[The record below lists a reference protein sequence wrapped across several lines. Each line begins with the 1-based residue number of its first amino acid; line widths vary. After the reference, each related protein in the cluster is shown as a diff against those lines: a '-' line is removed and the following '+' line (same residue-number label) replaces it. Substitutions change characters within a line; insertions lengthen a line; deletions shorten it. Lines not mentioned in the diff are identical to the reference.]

1 MKLPA
6 VLALGALLLGAASAA
21 RPAKAKVLLSRAP
34 DGDNLVKE
42 FHDNAEY
49 KVPEHKPKTDIEKE
63 FVTLDTNADRK
74 LDEEELMFRQ
84 YATGCEPIEAQ
95 VRAQD
100 YMRCGDTNK
109 DTFIDLKEFNASAQP
124 AWAECIKESNIR
136 RSHGFVKFFDADQ
149 NMDNF
154 LTKPELVVG
163 LIKLWGQPGET
174 LAQPLLDC
182 ADKDKDSKLSQ
193 DEFHAS
199 IAAYNPV
206 TRKWEMWS
214 GTSDKG
220 ILTCMEGAFKTFDA
234 ALVFHATD
242 KNHDLKISRSE
253 SYETMRAVSGN
264 TIMQKDADAIFDAA
278 DKDKNGFLN
287 LEEFQGA
294 GAAYNGP
301 TEAGFFLSGHA
312 KWPTDSYDE
321 GYGMSVSCHD
331 RDGTSWRV
339 YSDELG
345 KVTVTPTDD
354 KGAVKVTQ
362 R

>member
-1 MKLPA
+1 MTSLTKDF
-6 VLALGALLLGAASAA
+6 ASQDYNG
-21 RPAKAKVLLSRAP
+21 
-34 DGDNLVKE
+34 DGHLE
-42 FHDNAEY
+42 
-49 KVPEHKPKTDIEKE
+49 TS
-63 FVTLDTNADRK
+63 
-74 LDEEELMFRQ
+74 ELMFHQ

-109 DTFIDLKEFNASAQP
+109 DTFIDL
-124 AWAECIKESNIR
+124 KESNIR

-220 ILTCMEGAFKTFDA
+220 ILTCMESAFKTFDA

-242 KNHDLKISRSE
+242 TNKDRRISE
-253 SYETMRAVSGN
+253 QEAYDTMRAVNGPKIQQ
-264 TIMQKDADAIFDAA
+264 TTVDAIF
-278 DKDKNGFLN
+278 
-287 LEEFQGA
+287 
-294 GAAYNGP
+294 
-301 TEAGFFLSGHA
+301 
-312 KWPTDSYDE
+312 
-321 GYGMSVSCHD
+321 
-331 RDGTSWRV
+331 
-339 YSDELG
+339 
-345 KVTVTPTDD
+345 
-354 KGAVKVTQ
+354 
-362 R
+362 